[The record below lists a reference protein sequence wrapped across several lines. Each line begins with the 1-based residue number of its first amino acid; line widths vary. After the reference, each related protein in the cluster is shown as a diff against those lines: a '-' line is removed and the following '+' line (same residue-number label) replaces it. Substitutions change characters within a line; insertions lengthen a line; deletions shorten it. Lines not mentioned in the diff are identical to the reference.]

1 MNNPGTIL
9 LALADHDRRACFA
22 LNMTTNAFIY
32 LNPAFYSFF
41 QLPETEI
48 TPKALFN
55 MVNQQDKRYLKS
67 VYRRMKPGDFV
78 DNIEFRITLCDG
90 KECILR
96 SSMLLNEQSDQAR
109 ILTGY
114 SEDITDFRA
123 NTEKTLE
130 LTSKKNAILTI
141 LSHDLAGPL
150 TAIKNFAYLLAKRTT
165 TIEDQQVNKMVSSIE
180 RISKRCILMIQDFI
194 KQEFIETVG
203 VDLIKRRVN
212 LNERINHFM
221 VEYYQKDNE
230 TGKRFYYE
238 YNKDNIYAEVDEDK
252 FMQVLQNLISNSI
265 KFTPD
270 GGAITLKMVEEAG
283 SILISIS
290 DTGIGIPEK
299 FHTTLFEKFSEA
311 RRTGLKGEPSVGLG
325 MSIIKT
331 IVEWHKGTIWFEST
345 ENKGTT
351 FYIKIPSCL

>member
-1 MNNPGTIL
+1 MNNPESIL
-9 LALADHDRRACFA
+9 LNLANHDFRACFA
-22 LNMTTNAFIY
+22 FNMTTNTFIY
-32 LNPAFYSFF
+32 LNPAFHSFF
-41 QLPETEI
+41 QLPEEEI
-48 TPKALFN
+48 TPKNLFS
-55 MVNQQDKRYLKS
+55 MVSQQDKRYLKS
-67 VYRRMKPGDFV
+67 VYNKMQPGDFV
-78 DNIEFRITLCDG
+78 DNIEYRMKLSDG
-90 KECILR
+90 KEYILR
-96 SSMLLNEQSDQAR
+96 SSLLLSEQPHHDR

-114 SEDITDFRA
+114 TEDITDRRA
-123 NTEKTLE
+123 NVEKTLE

-150 TAIKNFAYLLAKRTT
+150 TAIQNFAYLLSKRTT
-165 TIEDQQVNKMVSSIE
+165 AMEDQQVNKMISSIE
-180 RISKRCILMIQDFI
+180 RISKRCINMIQDFI

-203 VDLIKRRVN
+203 VDLVKRRVN

-238 YNKDNIYAEVDEDK
+238 YNKENIYAEVDEDK

-270 GGAITLKMVEEAG
+270 GGEITLKMAEEAG
-283 SILISIS
+283 RILISIS
-290 DTGIGIPEK
+290 DTGVGIPEK
-299 FHTTLFEKFSEA
+299 FHDSLFEKFSDA

-331 IVEWHKGTIWFEST
+331 IVEWHQGEIWFESE

-351 FYIKIPSCL
+351 FYIEIPASL

>member
-1 MNNPGTIL
+1 MNNPESIL
-9 LALADHDRRACFA
+9 LTLANHDQRACFA
-22 LNMTTNAFIY
+22 FNMTTNAFIY
-32 LNPAFYSFF
+32 LNPAFYSIF
-41 QLPETEI
+41 QMPEEEI
-48 TPKALFN
+48 TPKALFSK
-55 MVNQQDKRYLKS
+55 VNLQDKRYLKS
-67 VYRRMKPGDFV
+67 VYSKMKPGDFV
-78 DNIEFRITLCDG
+78 DNIEFRIILNDN
-90 KECILR
+90 KEYILR
-96 SSMLLNEQSDQAR
+96 SSMLLTEQPLQDR

-114 SEDITDFRA
+114 SEDITDRKA
-123 NTEKTLE
+123 NIAKTLE
-130 LTSKKNAILTI
+130 MTSKKNAILTI

-150 TAIKNFAYLLAKRTT
+150 TAIQNFAYLLAKRTT
-165 TIEDQQVNKMVSSIE
+165 SMDDQQVNKMITSIE
-180 RISKRCILMIQDFI
+180 RISKRCIHMIQDFI

-238 YNKDNIYAEVDEDK
+238 YNRENIYAEVDEDK

-270 GGAITLKMVEEAG
+270 GGSITLNMQEEG
-283 SILISIS
+283 GKVLIAIS
-290 DTGIGIPEK
+290 DTGVGIPEK
-299 FHTTLFEKFSEA
+299 FHATLFEKFSNA

-331 IVEWHKGTIWFEST
+331 IVEWHQGKIWFESK

-351 FYIKIPSCL
+351 FYVEIPASL